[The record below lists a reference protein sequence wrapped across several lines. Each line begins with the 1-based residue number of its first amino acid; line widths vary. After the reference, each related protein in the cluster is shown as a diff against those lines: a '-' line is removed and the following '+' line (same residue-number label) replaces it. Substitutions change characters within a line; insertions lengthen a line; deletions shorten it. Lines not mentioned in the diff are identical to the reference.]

1 MWIYLLVMAAL
12 GVIVFASYQ
21 TYKAGLHPR
30 RREDQ
35 QAGMGAIRFNGRNG
49 RNMKI
54 VRSDDGSFR
63 VIEETNAGN

>member
-30 RREDQ
+30 RRENP
-35 QAGMGAIRFNGRNG
+35 QAGMGPIRFSGRNG
-49 RNMKI
+49 RDMKI
-54 VRSDDGSFR
+54 VRGNDGSFQ
-63 VIEETNAGN
+63 VMEETNAGR